1 MSKRCSV
8 ASVSCYMVKPTRS
21 NAYYFRIRIPGDLR
35 GLVGRSELR
44 YSVRTSDP
52 VLARCRSMV
61 LGRNLRQLLVLLRK
75 KRESWRLAAATN
87 RPEQELKTVFTDL
100 LQKCLQKWLAEA
112 EEDRAMRSRPLTED
126 ELEDTLEALSSLET
140 DARETLALCDYSR
153 ISRYVD
159 DLITEQGLNVTKDS
173 PAYRTLC
180 RDLLRTHIKFL
191 ETEQRRTVGDYETG
205 ANSQLDKQVLTEA
218 HPPSQTAGPTVE
230 SHVLTEVIKQYS
242 EEQKRGNRWTA
253 KTEGETKAS
262 FDLLVQIVGDL
273 PVKSISNLRDF
284 KNKLC
289 SLPPNYRKSPKYR
302 NKSIAQLLEM
312 AEAGKIPKTLSVTTI
327 NKHLTRATSLF
338 KWAVQN
344 GYIDRNP
351 SEGLQIA
358 TTIRDDEQRA
368 VFTDDDLKKLFHSK
382 DYVKDTHKHG
392 YRFWLPV
399 LALFTG
405 GRLTE
410 LCQLY
415 LDDIQKVEQQGDSQS
430 PLYVIDINEKGDKK
444 LKTRKS
450 SRRIVPLH
458 DFIVKDLDFIGYVE
472 KLKAQG
478 QKRLFPE
485 LKRRK
490 EGYGKTASKWF
501 GDYRQKCGFKLH
513 RKSDDERKDFHS
525 FRHTVTNFLK
535 QTGVDESV
543 AGELLGHTHSSITFG
558 RYGKRYSPQVLK
570 EQAIDKLN
578 YRVDLDHLK
587 QSRFVKEK

>member
-1 MSKRCSV
+1 M
-8 ASVSCYMVKPTRS
+8 
-21 NAYYFRIRIPGDLR
+21 
-35 GLVGRSELR
+35 
-44 YSVRTSDP
+44 
-52 VLARCRSMV
+52 
-61 LGRNLRQLLVLLRK
+61 
-75 KRESWRLAAATN
+75 
-87 RPEQELKTVFTDL
+87 FTDL
-100 LQKCLQKWLAEA
+100 LEQCLKKWLTEA
-112 EEDRAMRSRPLTED
+112 EEIRAMRSRPLTDEELED
-126 ELEDTLEALSSLET
+126 ELDALSYLET
-140 DARETLALCDYSR
+140 DAREELARCDYSR

-159 DLITEQGLNVTKDS
+159 ELLIEHGIDSVKKDS
-173 PAYRTLC
+173 EAYRMLC
-180 RDLLRTHIKFL
+180 RDLLRTHARFL
-191 ETEQRRTVGDYETG
+191 KIEQRRTVGDYETEIG
-205 ANSQLDKQVLTEA
+205 GPSVSTAPIEVQTATSVRTDS
-218 HPPSQTAGPTVE
+218 SQTAGPAEV
-230 SHVLTEVIKQYS
+230 SPVLTEVIKQYS
-242 EEQKRGNRWTA
+242 AEQKRGNRWTT

-273 PVKSISNLRDF
+273 PIKSISNLREF

-312 AEAGKIPKTLSVTTI
+312 ADAGTIPKTLSVTTI

-344 GYIDRNP
+344 GYMDRNP
-351 SEGLQIA
+351 AEGLQIA

-368 VFTDDDLKKLFHSK
+368 VFTDDDLKKLFQSK

-405 GRLTE
+405 ARLTE

-415 LDDIQKVEQQGDSQS
+415 LDDIYKVEPQVDGKSDSKS
-430 PLYVIDINEKGDKK
+430 PLYVIDLNEKGDKK

-450 SRRIVPLH
+450 SRRIIPLH
-458 DFIVKDLDFIGYVE
+458 DFIVRDLNFIGYVE
-472 KLKAQG
+472 KLKSQG
-478 QKRLFPE
+478 QTRLFPE

-501 GDYRQKCGFKLH
+501 GEYRQKCGFKLH
-513 RKSDDERKDFHS
+513 RKSGDERKDFHS

-535 QTGVDESV
+535 QAGVDESV

-578 YRVDLDHLK
+578 SLLSK
-587 QSRFVKEK
+587 IT